1 MLFQESECEKEGF
14 LVFLIKVMDVNLKD
28 NSNVYPRGLIRVNT
42 GREQDEGTIE
52 SYPKTLFI
60 NTNIMHPL
68 HPF

>member
-1 MLFQESECEKEGF
+1 MKKKAT

-68 HPF
+68 RPF